1 MKLLVFAHTPPP
13 HHGQSYMV
21 QLMLAGFGGDHRA
34 GRGAG
39 DGQPA
44 ETPSGRVARAA
55 PETALGIECYHVNAR
70 LSQKLEDIGDF
81 RIGKFLL
88 LLGYSAQAIWCRF
101 RYGVTTLY
109 YIPAPGKRSALYRD
123 WMVMLL
129 CRPFFRRII
138 LHWHAA
144 GLAKWLE
151 MVVQLRTRAL
161 TYRLMKRVDL
171 SIVLSKFNQ
180 ADAEKLFSR
189 RIVVVNNG
197 IPDPCPTFTEEV
209 LPRRKARLAAR
220 QKLLSGA
227 GLTPADLQDTG
238 GDPHLFKVLYLAHCT
253 REKGLFDTLDAVALA
268 NRKLAQAKSPIQ
280 IHLSVAGDFIN
291 AAERDEF
298 QRRLAQP
305 DLRLPAA
312 AQDRLNHGRAK
323 APLGAPASADSS
335 HDGLHPGRA
344 KDLSAPGDGACVT
357 YAGFVFGPVKQRI
370 LIDSDCF
377 CFPTYYYAESF
388 GLVLVEAMAL
398 GLPVITTRWRSI
410 PELLPQDYPGFVD
423 VRSPSQIAE
432 RLEAVLTRATTGEEL
447 REIFL
452 RNFTLEHHLA
462 GLASAIRSTE
472 SAAEAITDDTARPS
486 RNQSR
491 DPGTKLTKLNSNH
504 R

>member
-1 MKLLVFAHTPPP
+1 MVKSGGRINPAARIGAKMKLLVFAHTPPP

-34 GRGAG
+34 ARSASGPNPA
-39 DGQPA
+39 QP
-44 ETPSGRVARAA
+44 PSSQAA
-55 PETALGIECYHVNAR
+55 PVAPQTALGIECYHVNAR

-123 WMVMLL
+123 WLVMLL

-151 MVVQLRTRAL
+151 TVVQLRSRAL
-161 TYRLMKRVDL
+161 TYRLMKQVDL

-197 IPDPCPTFTEEV
+197 IPDPCPDFAREV
-209 LPRRKARLAAR
+209 LPQRKARLAAR

-227 GLTPADLQDTG
+227 ELAPADLQG
-238 GDPHLFKVLYLAHCT
+238 RDPRLFNVLYLAHCT

-268 NRKLAQAKSPIQ
+268 NRKLAQANSPIL

-291 AAERDEF
+291 AAEREEF
-298 QRRLAQP
+298 QQRLAQP
-305 DLRLPAA
+305 DLRLPPARHQGPNQGPS
-312 AQDRLNHGRAK
+312 QDLN
-323 APLGAPASADSS
+323 
-335 HDGLHPGRA
+335 
-344 KDLSAPGDGACVT
+344 APGAGPCVT
-357 YAGFVFGPVKQRI
+357 YAGFVFGPAKLRI
-370 LIDSDCF
+370 LAESDCF

-388 GLVLVEAMAL
+388 GLVLVEAMAF

-410 PELLPQDYPGFVD
+410 PELLPQDYHGFVD
-423 VRSPSQIAE
+423 IRAPGQIAE
-432 RLEAVLTRATTGEEL
+432 RLQAVLARATTGEDL
-447 REIFL
+447 RQIFL

-462 GLASAIRSTE
+462 GLATAIRSTE
-472 SAAEAITDDTARPS
+472 SSSEKSAEMKT
-486 RNQSR
+486 
-491 DPGTKLTKLNSNH
+491 
-504 R
+504 